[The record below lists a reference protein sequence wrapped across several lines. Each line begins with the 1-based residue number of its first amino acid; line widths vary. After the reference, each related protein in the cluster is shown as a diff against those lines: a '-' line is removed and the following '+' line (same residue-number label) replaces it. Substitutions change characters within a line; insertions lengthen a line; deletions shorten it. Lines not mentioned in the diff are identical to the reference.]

1 MVSYKYK
8 HKKGVFFY
16 DDNSYPYIYII
27 WDEMEMMIVGL
38 GESAPE
44 GLTPVSSSASGIV
57 ISGLLL
63 ILVII
68 FAILEARKK

>member
-1 MVSYKYK
+1 MK
-8 HKKGVFFY
+8 
-16 DDNSYPYIYII
+16 
-27 WDEMEMMIVGL
+27 IVGL

-44 GLTPVSSSASGIV
+44 GLIPAGSSASGLV